1 MSNDALRKV
10 RSHRDLIVW
19 QKAMDLVDMIY
30 KASARFPAFEGF
42 GLRSQITRSA
52 VSIPANIA
60 EGQARATSKDFANFL
75 TIAWSSLVETDT
87 LLEVA
92 VRQGYLK
99 PSELQSTLSLMEEVG
114 KMLLSLR
121 KSIRN
126 RATR

>member
-1 MSNDALRKV
+1 MSDDALRQV

-75 TIAWSSLVETDT
+75 TIAWSSLVETDI